1 MKKNVLRLT
10 ILCATLSLPL
20 FTTTSCLT
28 EDITEDIINEN
39 FEYQKKDGEITILNY
54 IGSYNDVEVPSTIEG
69 KNVTSIDV
77 NAFKNNMNLTSVK
90 FNRNLTSI
98 PTGLLE
104 GQENIKTL
112 GIFIGINT
120 TLRELYNV
128 TDQSKLPTSLE
139 NIEYSYINNDSNDW
153 SSFFNGV
160 SRAYNFKI
168 PSNGSEFLPSFEGCT
183 NIKTLDY
190 PESYKFIRNY
200 GFSCCSSLTSIIIP
214 ESVTSIS
221 KKAFFKC
228 SSLTSITIPDG
239 VTSIGDDAFAY
250 CSSLTS
256 ITIPDGVE
264 NIGYYAFSSCSS
276 LTSITIPYGVKSI
289 ESGTFCDCSS
299 LTSITI
305 PDGVTSIGYEAFEG
319 CSSLT
324 SITIPDSV
332 ENIGYYAFSHC
343 SSLTSIT
350 IPDGVTSIGTSAF
363 RYCSSLTSITIPH
376 TVIDIGNN
384 AFYNCYNLDIT
395 YNGTMEEWNVLV
407 YELEIGSVKSV
418 ICTDGII
425 TQ

>member
-1 MKKNVLRLT
+1 MKKNALRLT

-28 EDITEDIINEN
+28 EGITEDIINVN

-160 SRAYNFKI
+160 SRAYNFKR
-168 PSNGSEFLPSFEGCT
+168 
-183 NIKTLDY
+183 Y
-190 PESYKFIRNY
+190 
-200 GFSCCSSLTSIIIP
+200 
-214 ESVTSIS
+214 
-221 KKAFFKC
+221 FK
-228 SSLTSITIPDG
+228 I
-239 VTSIGDDAFAY
+239 
-250 CSSLTS
+250 
-256 ITIPDGVE
+256 
-264 NIGYYAFSSCSS
+264 
-276 LTSITIPYGVKSI
+276 
-289 ESGTFCDCSS
+289 
-299 LTSITI
+299 
-305 PDGVTSIGYEAFEG
+305 
-319 CSSLT
+319 
-324 SITIPDSV
+324 
-332 ENIGYYAFSHC
+332 
-343 SSLTSIT
+343 
-350 IPDGVTSIGTSAF
+350 
-363 RYCSSLTSITIPH
+363 
-376 TVIDIGNN
+376 
-384 AFYNCYNLDIT
+384 
-395 YNGTMEEWNVLV
+395 
-407 YELEIGSVKSV
+407 
-418 ICTDGII
+418 
-425 TQ
+425 

>member
-1 MKKNVLRLT
+1 MKKNALRLT

-28 EDITEDIINEN
+28 EDIIEDINNVN

-104 GQENIKTL
+104 GQEKIKTL

-168 PSNGSEFLPSFEGCT
+168 PSNGSEFLPSFEGCR

-200 GFSCCSSLTSIIIP
+200 GFSC
-214 ESVTSIS
+214 
-221 KKAFFKC
+221 
-228 SSLTSITIPDG
+228 
-239 VTSIGDDAFAY
+239 
-250 CSSLTS
+250 
-256 ITIPDGVE
+256 
-264 NIGYYAFSSCSS
+264 CSS

-324 SITIPDSV
+324 SITIPDGV
-332 ENIGYYAFSHC
+332 ENIGHYAFSHC

-425 TQ
+425 TK

>member
-1 MKKNVLRLT
+1 MKKNALRLT

-28 EDITEDIINEN
+28 EGITEDIINVN

-168 PSNGSEFLPSFEGCT
+168 PSNGSEFLPSFEWCR

-221 KKAFFKC
+221 KKAFYQC
-228 SSLTSITIPDG
+228 SSLNKITIPDG

-256 ITIPDGVE
+256 IIISDGVTNIGDSAFYGCSSLTSVTIPDGVE
-264 NIGYYAFSSCSS
+264 NIGYYAFS
-276 LTSITIPYGVKSI
+276 Y
-289 ESGTFCDCSS
+289 
-299 LTSITI
+299 
-305 PDGVTSIGYEAFEG
+305 
-319 CSSLT
+319 
-324 SITIPDSV
+324 
-332 ENIGYYAFSHC
+332 C

-363 RYCSSLTSITIPH
+363 RYCSSLTSIIIPH

-395 YNGTMEEWNVLV
+395 YNGTMEEWNLLV

>member
-1 MKKNVLRLT
+1 MKKNALRLT
-10 ILCATLSLPL
+10 ILCATLSLLL

-28 EDITEDIINEN
+28 EDIIEDIINVN

-153 SSFFNGV
+153 SSFFKGV

-183 NIKTLDY
+183 NIKTLDL
-190 PESYKFIRNY
+190 PH
-200 GFSCCSSLTSIIIP
+200 SLRYIEDHAFLACDKITNII
-214 ESVTSIS
+214 
-221 KKAFFKC
+221 
-228 SSLTSITIPDG
+228 
-239 VTSIGDDAFAY
+239 
-250 CSSLTS
+250 
-256 ITIPDGVE
+256 
-264 NIGYYAFSSCSS
+264 
-276 LTSITIPYGVKSI
+276 
-289 ESGTFCDCSS
+289 
-299 LTSITI
+299 
-305 PDGVTSIGYEAFEG
+305 
-319 CSSLT
+319 
-324 SITIPDSV
+324 IPDSV
-332 ENIGYYAFSHC
+332 VSIGVGAFYACTSLVSVDIQGGV
-343 SSLTSIT
+343 SSLPLLCFGECPLLSTVRLPNTINKINDSVFDGCPALSNLYIKANIPPEIRNVYYVGWPTKNMSIWV
-350 IPDGVTSIGTSAF
+350 PRA
-363 RYCSSLTSITIPH
+363 
-376 TVIDIGNN
+376 
-384 AFYNCYNLDIT
+384 
-395 YNGTMEEWNVLV
+395 
-407 YELEIGSVKSV
+407 SVDAYKEKWTEFKDN
-418 ICTDGII
+418 IKAYDF
-425 TQ
+425 

>member
-1 MKKNVLRLT
+1 MKKNALRLT

-28 EDITEDIINEN
+28 EGITEDIINVN

-153 SSFFNGV
+153 SSFFKGV

-168 PSNGSEFLPSFEGCT
+168 PSNGSEFLPSFELCR

-221 KKAFFKC
+221 KKAFYQC

-256 ITIPDGVE
+256 II
-264 NIGYYAFSSCSS
+264 IS
-276 LTSITIPYGVKSI
+276 
-289 ESGTFCDCSS
+289 
-299 LTSITI
+299 
-305 PDGVTSIGYEAFEG
+305 DGVTNIGDSAFYG

-324 SITIPDSV
+324 SVTIPDGV

-363 RYCSSLTSITIPH
+363 RYCSSLTSIIIPH

-395 YNGTMEEWNVLV
+395 YNGTMEEWNLLV

>member
-1 MKKNVLRLT
+1 MKKNALRLT

-28 EDITEDIINEN
+28 EGITEDIINVN

-168 PSNGSEFLPSFEGCT
+168 PSNGSEFLPSFELCR

-221 KKAFFKC
+221 KKAFYQC
-228 SSLTSITIPDG
+228 SSLNKITIPDG

-256 ITIPDGVE
+256 IIISDGVT
-264 NIGYYAFSSCSS
+264 NIGDSAF
-276 LTSITIPYGVKSI
+276 YG
-289 ESGTFCDCSS
+289 CSS

-305 PDGVTSIGYEAFEG
+305 PDG
-319 CSSLT
+319 
-324 SITIPDSV
+324 V

-343 SSLTSIT
+343 SSLTSIS
-350 IPDGVTSIGTSAF
+350 IPDGVTSIYSGTF
-363 RYCSSLTSITIPH
+363 CDCSSLTSITIPYGV
-376 TVIDIGNN
+376 TSIGYD
-384 AFYNCYNLDIT
+384 AF
-395 YNGTMEEWNVLV
+395 
-407 YELEIGSVKSV
+407 
-418 ICTDGII
+418 
-425 TQ
+425 

>member
-1 MKKNVLRLT
+1 MKKNALRLT

-20 FTTTSCLT
+20 FTTSSCLT
-28 EDITEDIINEN
+28 EDITEDIINVN

-54 IGSYNDVEVPSTIEG
+54 IGSHNDVEVPSTIEG

-239 VTSIGDDAFAY
+239 VTSIG
-250 CSSLTS
+250 
-256 ITIPDGVE
+256 
-264 NIGYYAFSSCSS
+264 
-276 LTSITIPYGVKSI
+276 
-289 ESGTFCDCSS
+289 
-299 LTSITI
+299 
-305 PDGVTSIGYEAFEG
+305 
-319 CSSLT
+319 
-324 SITIPDSV
+324 
-332 ENIGYYAFSHC
+332 
-343 SSLTSIT
+343 
-350 IPDGVTSIGTSAF
+350 TSAF
-363 RYCSSLTSITIPH
+363 RYCSSLTSIIIPH

-425 TQ
+425 TK

>member
-1 MKKNVLRLT
+1 MKKNALRLT

-28 EDITEDIINEN
+28 EGITEDIINVN

-168 PSNGSEFLPSFEGCT
+168 PSNGSEFLPSFELCR

-221 KKAFFKC
+221 KNAFYQC
-228 SSLTSITIPDG
+228 SSLNKITIPDG

-256 ITIPDGVE
+256 IIISDGVTNIGDSAFYGCSSLTSVTIPDGVE
-264 NIGYYAFSSCSS
+264 NIGYYAFS
-276 LTSITIPYGVKSI
+276 Y
-289 ESGTFCDCSS
+289 
-299 LTSITI
+299 
-305 PDGVTSIGYEAFEG
+305 
-319 CSSLT
+319 
-324 SITIPDSV
+324 
-332 ENIGYYAFSHC
+332 C

-363 RYCSSLTSITIPH
+363 RYCSSLTSIIIPH

-395 YNGTMEEWNVLV
+395 YNGTMEEWNLLV